1 MTVKTNISH
10 LAGGKKGA
18 KGLEGTLTLLP
29 PPPTKFW
36 GTPSAQWN
44 GIIGIGEYFIIKCF
58 IHDLIVWPVPIVRFR
73 PFSQLSPVT
82 DIVRGR
88 STINWIDI

>member
-29 PPPTKFW
+29 PPPTKF
-36 GTPSAQWN
+36 
-44 GIIGIGEYFIIKCF
+44 
-58 IHDLIVWPVPIVRFR
+58 
-73 PFSQLSPVT
+73 
-82 DIVRGR
+82 
-88 STINWIDI
+88 